1 MDTNLAKSPS
11 QNWNAAGY
19 AANAHFVPAL
29 GQPVL
34 DLLEP
39 QAGERILDLGC
50 GDGRD
55 VIEILL
61 RGWKVVA
68 VDAEP
73 EALKRLA
80 ERKLPGDERITP
92 IVSRFEDVPMPIGVD
107 RSDIR

>member
-39 QAGERILDLGC
+39 QAGGCLRGLGFGC
-50 GDGRD
+50 GG
-55 VIEILL
+55 LPQKL
-61 RGWKVVA
+61 VA
-68 VDAEP
+68 VGAHVVSGDSSADMVAAPRQRGLEATVMDGTALTFENEFDA
-73 EALKRLA
+73 
-80 ERKLPGDERITP
+80 
-92 IVSRFEDVPMPIGVD
+92 VFSN
-107 RSDIR
+107 